1 MCDGTYIDLD
11 FGVRSDSVCTE
22 SEDGEDGDVG
32 EEMKDGRDGR
42 VRLIGRI
49 DGEAVNSDGIR
60 LSKVGVDGIGVT
72 LDSEVGVRVD
82 ADSGVALEKLES
94 RDESSGD
101 TKPFAD
107 LAALDA

>member
-11 FGVRSDSVCTE
+11 FGVRSDSVCTD
-22 SEDGEDGDVG
+22 SEDADDGDVG

-42 VRLIGRI
+42 VRLMGRI
-49 DGEAVNSDGIR
+49 DGEAVNSDEIR

-82 ADSGVALEKLES
+82 ADSGVALETLES